1 MSIFGET
8 LRQARAH
15 KGVTVKE
22 AEQATRISRLYLN
35 ALEDEHFEALPALIY
50 QRGIVRNYATYLD
63 LDPNKLL
70 ALFEEARGGVVEP
83 EVAPSAPPL
92 NMPPH
97 WAPNFAI
104 IAFIL
109 VLGMIVFAW
118 FYSAFLAPGDP
129 EPSATAPVQTVTPLP
144 TDQASQS
151 QVRSLLPPSPTPTAT
166 PTMEPSPTTE
176 PATIVQ
182 PTETP
187 RATVEPSPT
196 ASGGALATRRGS
208 SGAASG
214 EGSLGGAGDDEPTE
228 VAPPTEE
235 TERPTGPVVT
245 VLFTPSVDI
254 VLTVIGDGVVLWDS
268 PVAAGES
275 TPEFTASLFE
285 VYTSD
290 VNDTWVTNVDTG
302 DTFIMN
308 EADGPADFTLAPV

>member
-1 MSIFGET
+1 MSIFGDT

-15 KGVTVKE
+15 KGATVKE

-70 ALFEEARGGVVEP
+70 AMFEEARGGVVEP

-109 VLGMIVFAW
+109 VHGMIVFAW

-129 EPSATAPVQTVTPLP
+129 ESSATAPVQTVTPLP
-144 TDQASQS
+144 TDESDQS
-151 QVRSLLPPSPTPTAT
+151 SVRSLLPPSPTPTAT
-166 PTMEPSPTTE
+166 PTLAPSPTTE
-176 PATIVQ
+176 PVTIKE
-182 PTETP
+182 PTEIP
-187 RATVEPSPT
+187 LAAREPSPT
-196 ASGGALATRRGS
+196 ATRGALATAPDSG
-208 SGAASG
+208 GAASG
-214 EGSLGGAGDDEPTE
+214 EVSTSDAGGDNPTE
-228 VAPPTEE
+228 VATEAQEEESPP
-235 TERPTGPVVT
+235 GPGVT
-245 VLFTPSVDI
+245 VTFTPSADI
-254 VLTVIGDGVVLWDS
+254 VLTVIGDGVVLWDG
-268 PVAAGES
+268 PVAAGS
-275 TPEFTASLFE
+275 TAGPFTANFFE

-290 VNDTWVTNVDTG
+290 VNDTWITNLDVGTP
-302 DTFIMN
+302 FIMS
-308 EADGPADFTLAPV
+308 EADGPYDFTLAPI